1 MSLKMLA
8 LFLPVLAAL
17 SVVPSA
23 SAQSSCTAALV
34 SLSPC
39 LNYITG
45 NESEPSSSC
54 CSQLAT
60 VVQAEPQCL
69 CLVLNGSA
77 SSIGIAVNQTRA
89 LGLPAACKVQTRPQQ
104 VQHKWCTHCCSNH
117 TIHNHPI
124 NAKCS
129 CSKLSTRWIE
139 DSADVSRNCSSNP
152 GPFHLLPSLCCG
164 IRLLGLL
171 DLLLVQLFLGDTVT

>member
-23 SAQSSCTAALV
+23 SAQSSSCTAALV

-89 LGLPAACKVQTRPQQ
+89 LGLPAACKVQTP
-104 VQHKWCTHCCSNH
+104 
-117 TIHNHPI
+117 P
-124 NAKCS
+124 
-129 CSKLSTRWIE
+129 
-139 DSADVSRNCSSNP
+139 SASAAVRTPP
-152 GPFHLLPSLCCG
+152 GTL
-164 IRLLGLL
+164 
-171 DLLLVQLFLGDTVT
+171 